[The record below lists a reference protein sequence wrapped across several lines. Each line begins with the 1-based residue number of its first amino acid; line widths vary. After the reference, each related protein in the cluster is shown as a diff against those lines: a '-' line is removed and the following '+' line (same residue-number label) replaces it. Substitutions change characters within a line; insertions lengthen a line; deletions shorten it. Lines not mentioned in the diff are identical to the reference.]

1 MTDFSSAHSIAVST
15 PPMTPMATPNSP
27 GVATMAHSAQS
38 ASAAAATA
46 SAVAA
51 ASLIHSASQINELS
65 GGPFSSLAQVCHGY
79 GSQFPSIS
87 DHSASM
93 YAAGVSPEA
102 AAVAQAASQ
111 AQQAAAHSTAVTTSA
126 MASVAAAST
135 SAIIAPLGFT
145 QEQVACVCEVLE
157 QSGNIE
163 RLGR

>member
-1 MTDFSSAHSIAVST
+1 MLKTEKDIMTDFSSASAAVST
-15 PPMTPMATPNSP
+15 PLSTATPTSP
-27 GVATMAHSAQS
+27 SAQS

-65 GGPFSSLAQVCHGY
+65 GPFSSLAQVCQY
-79 GSQFPSIS
+79 GSQFPSIT
-87 DHSASM
+87 DHSASI

-102 AAVAQAASQ
+102 AAVAAATQSGIS
-111 AQQAAAHSTAVTTSA
+111 AAPPVSVSTST
-126 MASVAAAST
+126 MASVAAT
-135 SAIIAPLGFT
+135 SSAIAPLGFT

>member
-15 PPMTPMATPNSP
+15 PPMTPMATPHSP
-27 GVATMAHSAQS
+27 GVAHSAQS

-51 ASLIHSASQINELS
+51 ASLIHSASQIND
-65 GGPFSSLAQVCHGY
+65 PFSSLAQVCHGY
-79 GSQFPSIS
+79 GSQFPS
-87 DHSASM
+87 ASI

-102 AAVAQAASQ
+102 AAVASQ
-111 AQQAAAHSTAVTTSA
+111 AQQAAAHTTAVTTSA

>member
-1 MTDFSSAHSIAVST
+1 MLKTEKEIMTDFSSASAAVST
-15 PPMTPMATPNSP
+15 PLSTATPTSP
-27 GVATMAHSAQS
+27 SAQS

-65 GGPFSSLAQVCHGY
+65 GHSPFSSLAQVCQY
-79 GSQFPSIS
+79 GSRFAPSIS
-87 DHSASM
+87 DHHASI
-93 YAAGVSPEA
+93 YTAGVSPEA
-102 AAVAQAASQ
+102 AAVAAASQ
-111 AQQAAAHSTAVTTSA
+111 PPPTSVSTST
-126 MASVAAAST
+126 MASVAAST
-135 SAIIAPLGFT
+135 SAIVPLAPLGFT

>member
-27 GVATMAHSAQS
+27 GVAHSVQS

-79 GSQFPSIS
+79 GSQFSSIS
-87 DHSASM
+87 DHSASI

-102 AAVAQAASQ
+102 AAVASQ
-111 AQQAAAHSTAVTTSA
+111 AQQAAAHTTAVTTSA

-163 RLGR
+163 RLGW

>member
-15 PPMTPMATPNSP
+15 PPMTPMATPHSP
-27 GVATMAHSAQS
+27 GVAHSAQS

-79 GSQFPSIS
+79 GSQFSSIS
-87 DHSASM
+87 DHSASI

-102 AAVAQAASQ
+102 AAVASQ
-111 AQQAAAHSTAVTTSA
+111 AQQAAAHNESSKD
-126 MASVAAAST
+126 
-135 SAIIAPLGFT
+135 
-145 QEQVACVCEVLE
+145 
-157 QSGNIE
+157 
-163 RLGR
+163 

>member
-1 MTDFSSAHSIAVST
+1 MTDFSSASAAVST
-15 PPMTPMATPNSP
+15 PLSTATPTSP
-27 GVATMAHSAQS
+27 SAQS

-65 GGPFSSLAQVCHGY
+65 GPFSSLAQVCQGY
-79 GSQFPSIS
+79 GSQFPSIT
-87 DHSASM
+87 DPHSASI
-93 YAAGVSPEA
+93 YAASGVVSPEA
-102 AAVAQAASQ
+102 AAVAAASQ
-111 AQQAAAHSTAVTTSA
+111 SASGISAGPPASVSTST
-126 MASVAAAST
+126 MASVAAT
-135 SAIIAPLGFT
+135 SSAIAPLGFT

>member
-27 GVATMAHSAQS
+27 GLAQS

-79 GSQFPSIS
+79 GSQFSSIS
-87 DHSASM
+87 DHSASI

-102 AAVAQAASQ
+102 AAVASQ
-111 AQQAAAHSTAVTTSA
+111 AQQAAAHTTAVTTSA

>member
-1 MTDFSSAHSIAVST
+1 MTDFSSPHSIAVS
-15 PPMTPMATPNSP
+15 PPTMSPMAHRPHSP
-27 GVATMAHSAQS
+27 GVAHSAQS

-87 DHSASM
+87 DHSASI
-93 YAAGVSPEA
+93 YAAGVSPES

-111 AQQAAAHSTAVTTSA
+111 AQQAAAHTTAITTSA

>member
-1 MTDFSSAHSIAVST
+1 
-15 PPMTPMATPNSP
+15 
-27 GVATMAHSAQS
+27 
-38 ASAAAATA
+38 
-46 SAVAA
+46 
-51 ASLIHSASQINELS
+51 
-65 GGPFSSLAQVCHGY
+65 
-79 GSQFPSIS
+79 
-87 DHSASM
+87 M

-111 AQQAAAHSTAVTTSA
+111 AQQAAAHTTAVTTSA

-135 SAIIAPLGFT
+135 SAINGIIAPLGFT

>member
-15 PPMTPMATPNSP
+15 PPLTPMAMPHSP
-27 GVATMAHSAQS
+27 GVAHSAHSAQS

-87 DHSASM
+87 DHSASI

-102 AAVAQAASQ
+102 AAVASQ
-111 AQQAAAHSTAVTTSA
+111 AQQAAHTAHTTAVTTSA
-126 MASVAAAST
+126 MASVAAASN

>member
-1 MTDFSSAHSIAVST
+1 MLKTEKEIMTDFSSASAAVST
-15 PPMTPMATPNSP
+15 PLSTATPTSP
-27 GVATMAHSAQS
+27 SAQ

-65 GGPFSSLAQVCHGY
+65 GHSPFSSLAQVCQY
-79 GSQFPSIS
+79 GSRFAPSIS
-87 DHSASM
+87 DHHASI
-93 YAAGVSPEA
+93 YTAGVSPEA
-102 AAVAQAASQ
+102 AAVAAASQ
-111 AQQAAAHSTAVTTSA
+111 PPPTSVSTST
-126 MASVAAAST
+126 MASVAAST
-135 SAIIAPLGFT
+135 SAIVPLAPLGFT

>member
-1 MTDFSSAHSIAVST
+1 MTDFSSVTAVST
-15 PPMTPMATPNSP
+15 PLSTATPTSP
-27 GVATMAHSAQS
+27 ASQ

-65 GGPFSSLAQVCHGY
+65 GPFSSLAQVCQY
-79 GSQFPSIS
+79 GSQFPSIT
-87 DHSASM
+87 DHSASI

-102 AAVAQAASQ
+102 AAVAAATQSGIS
-111 AQQAAAHSTAVTTSA
+111 APPVSVSTST
-126 MASVAAAST
+126 MASVAAT
-135 SAIIAPLGFT
+135 SSAIAPLGFT